1 MSSVYFEAPRR
12 GRTGSKSS
20 LAGPLAVL
28 VLLVC
33 ALFASLY
40 MIRNRGAGL
49 ASTVT
54 LSVSPGNVRM
64 LMEVNGRPFG
74 GGKPIG
80 FPVQLNLP
88 PGQHSIVLS
97 RPGIRTKQVEIK
109 TSLAGGKINEQVFL
123 ERDNTVPTAQL
134 RIITQPPGA
143 RVTNQEGWDVGGTTP
158 HLFELM
164 PINQKLR
171 FRIQHPKC
179 KPGSFEETLTR
190 NDLSRTAVRK
200 LELRDCTR

>member
-1 MSSVYFEAPRR
+1 
-12 GRTGSKSS
+12 
-20 LAGPLAVL
+20 
-28 VLLVC
+28 
-33 ALFASLY
+33 
-40 MIRNRGAGL
+40 
-49 ASTVT
+49 
-54 LSVSPGNVRM
+54 
-64 LMEVNGRPFG
+64 
-74 GGKPIG
+74 
-80 FPVQLNLP
+80 
-88 PGQHSIVLS
+88 
-97 RPGIRTKQVEIK
+97 
-109 TSLAGGKINEQVFL
+109 L